1 MSRRDGEDVMDGAM
15 RNTPRTLTGSLE
27 EKRRIRRKKEMEK
40 RNMRGTSL
48 DISGRFFLDGLLG
61 DWGGRVT
68 IMLEAF
74 LPWVE
79 SAMKKWVRISSCASR
94 RGFTW
99 KGL

>member
-1 MSRRDGEDVMDGAM
+1 M
-15 RNTPRTLTGSLE
+15 RNTQRTLTGSLE
-27 EKRRIRRKKEMEK
+27 EKRRVRRKKEME
-40 RNMRGTSL
+40 RTNMRGTSL
-48 DISGRFFLDGLLG
+48 DISRRFLLDGFLG

-79 SAMKKWVRISSCASR
+79 SAMKKWERVSSCALR
-94 RGFTW
+94 GGFTW